1 MDSCDVY
8 IKFLHCFLNN
18 TLYFRKMQIDEQ
30 KMINNLVYQYLNTIS
45 DKLAS
50 KFLKEYPNSNEQTSI
65 SIEQVVNRYFEKHQ
79 NSCGSKGTKRDS
91 DNLDSDKSENKK
103 VKPQKKRKID
113 AERKTVFIRNIGKE
127 FDFSEH
133 KPTFEKFGQ
142 IFGFTNSGKGH
153 GFLTYSTSSEAAA
166 CIDALNRT
174 TIDGKTVQ
182 LNLARGSQGKYDSE
196 SKDCKIFI
204 HGVKQE
210 TKEESLKDVFSN
222 YGKVVD
228 CFNPGKGFAFV
239 TFEHSEEAAAAIE
252 KLNGQELFG
261 SVLSMNLSTPKE
273 KEKNK
278 KKTKKKE
285 GKNLSESA
293 RIFVKNVDKDS
304 DMEEVKRAFENHGT
318 VKDVY
323 NPGKGF
329 IFVR

>member
-1 MDSCDVY
+1 M
-8 IKFLHCFLNN
+8 
-18 TLYFRKMQIDEQ
+18 
-30 KMINNLVYQYLNTIS
+30 
-45 DKLAS
+45 LAS
-50 KFLKEYPNSNEQTSI
+50 AVI
-65 SIEQVVNRYFEKHQ
+65 S
-79 NSCGSKGTKRDS
+79 
-91 DNLDSDKSENKK
+91 
-103 VKPQKKRKID
+103 KP
-113 AERKTVFIRNIGKE
+113 V
-127 FDFSEH
+127 
-133 KPTFEKFGQ
+133 
-142 IFGFTNSGKGH
+142 
-153 GFLTYSTSSEAAA
+153 
-166 CIDALNRT
+166 
-174 TIDGKTVQ
+174 
-182 LNLARGSQGKYDSE
+182 RGSHGKYDSE

-210 TKEESLKDVFSN
+210 TKEESLKDVFSKH
-222 YGKVVD
+222 GKVVD

-239 TFEHSEEAAAAIE
+239 TFERSEEAAAAIE